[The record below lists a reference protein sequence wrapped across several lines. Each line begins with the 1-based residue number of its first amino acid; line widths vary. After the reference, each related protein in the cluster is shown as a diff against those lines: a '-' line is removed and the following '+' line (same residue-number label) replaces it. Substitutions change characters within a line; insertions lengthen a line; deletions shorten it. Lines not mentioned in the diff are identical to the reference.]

1 MPLPP
6 LIPAC
11 CKTPKFCNNSQ
22 IFYFPGVLRLQ
33 KLDAKAYLF
42 AGTFANQQAGRNM
55 KIGYARVSTL
65 DQHLELQLQALTK
78 ARCTKI
84 FREKVSGT
92 SRSRPELQR
101 LLEQLRAGD

>member
-1 MPLPP
+1 MR
-6 LIPAC
+6 
-11 CKTPKFCNNSQ
+11 
-22 IFYFPGVLRLQ
+22 V
-33 KLDAKAYLF
+33 
-42 AGTFANQQAGRNM
+42 

-65 DQHLELQLQALTK
+65 DQHLELQLQALKK

-101 LLEQLRAGD
+101 L